1 MKERI
6 IIDEDFYVKHFQERE
21 IEFQE
26 EDMCSG
32 GNPEEWWHYKKEQV
46 PETFEELKELCK
58 GIKDCE
64 VKDNSVIFHF
74 KHKNRHDFKLAEF
87 KQEGDLYIAEKI
99 IGSVDCVKIGSNLSV
114 KQMYQFLILFK
125 NIRDKEYEVK

>member
-6 IIDEDFYVKHFQERE
+6 VIDEDFYVKHFQERE

-46 PETFEELKELCK
+46 PETFEELKGLCRNVK
-58 GIKDCE
+58 EVSITEEGHINVDLVYFTKDGEIYIYIEGVLTSSIYLPITENRTPQQMWQIIK
-64 VKDNSVIFHF
+64 S
-74 KHKNRHDFKLAEF
+74 L
-87 KQEGDLYIAEKI
+87 
-99 IGSVDCVKIGSNLSV
+99 IG
-114 KQMYQFLILFK
+114 
-125 NIRDKEYEVK
+125 EE

>member
-6 IIDEDFYVKHFQERE
+6 VIEEDFWVKHFQERE

-46 PETFEELKELCK
+46 PETWEELKELCEDLESK
-58 GIKDCE
+58 NVFIINAGNCIEFNGLYFWKDGSITTTQNNNDIWATKTNLTPARQWQIIK
-64 VKDNSVIFHF
+64 S
-74 KHKNRHDFKLAEF
+74 L
-87 KQEGDLYIAEKI
+87 
-99 IGSVDCVKIGSNLSV
+99 IG
-114 KQMYQFLILFK
+114 
-125 NIRDKEYEVK
+125 EE